1 MKRNREFPGNPQVV
15 FLYMKRFIPVLGL
28 IPNTEI
34 NRRLWEEET
43 RFAAIA
49 AKMLI
54 ESLTNYCIYK
64 ISF

>member
-1 MKRNREFPGNPQVV
+1 MKR
-15 FLYMKRFIPVLGL
+15 LIPVLGL

-34 NRRLWEEET
+34 NQRLCEQET

-54 ESLTNYCIYK
+54 ESLTDYCIYK
-64 ISF
+64 NTSLEKLPLFFL